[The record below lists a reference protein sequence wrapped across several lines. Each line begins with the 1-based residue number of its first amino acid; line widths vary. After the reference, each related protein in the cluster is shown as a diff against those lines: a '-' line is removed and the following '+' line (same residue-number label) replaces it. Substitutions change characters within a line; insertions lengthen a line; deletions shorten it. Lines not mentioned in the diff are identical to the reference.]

1 MSAPAPDAL
10 ADDLLIGAAQIARHI
25 FGSDEDR
32 FTRRVYYLTTR
43 SKCRLPSFRLGF
55 QLAARKS
62 TLRQWIIDQEVV

>member
-1 MSAPAPDAL
+1 MAAPDPL
-10 ADDLLIGAAQIARHI
+10 ADDLLIGATQIARHI

-62 TLRQWIIDQEVV
+62 TLRQWIIDQEACHG